1 MVRVD
6 LEEFEVVKIKL
17 MRYKM
22 YKCKISKEQLAIRDE
37 KGRIKGFRSEQ
48 QMINIINANYGLN
61 RVVTGLVI
69 S

>member
-22 YKCKISKEQLAIRDE
+22 YKYKISKEQLAIRDE